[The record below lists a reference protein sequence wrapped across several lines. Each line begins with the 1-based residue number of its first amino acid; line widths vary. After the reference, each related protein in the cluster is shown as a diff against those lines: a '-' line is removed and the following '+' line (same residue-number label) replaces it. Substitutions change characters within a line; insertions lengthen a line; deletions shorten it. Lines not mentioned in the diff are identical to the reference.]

1 MARVQQVNQAK
12 KKNQPSVQKSG
23 ADKQNKELAKTNPK
37 REPSKNEILFFRIG
51 MSVIA
56 LTLITVAIIF
66 TIEYFMNDE
75 EVPGVYDDYISITSS
90 DLKYLTYDDG
100 SGVYGDF
107 SYFQGKDDYQDLLQ
121 LINDNTEI
129 YVYFYRGTD
138 IDEDIKELI
147 LSKDLSDKAFFIIDL
162 DVAQDAL
169 SGTDFAH
176 LDLDLTRDNLFLTF
190 DVEAQ
195 TFSLEVRVVD
205 ILREIGKL

>member
-1 MARVQQVNQAK
+1 MARVQQVNQANK
-12 KKNQPSVQKSG
+12 KKQPSAQKNVS
-23 ADKQNKELAKTNPK
+23 DKQNKELAKTNPK

-75 EVPGVYDDYISITSS
+75 EVPGVYDDYISITAS

-107 SYFQGKDDYQDLLQ
+107 SYFQGKTDYEELLQ
-121 LINDNTEI
+121 LINDNNEI
-129 YVYFYRGTD
+129 YVYFYRGSD
-138 IDEDIKELI
+138 IDEEIKELI
-147 LSKDLSDKAFFIIDL
+147 LSKDLTDKAFFLIDL
-162 DVAQDAL
+162 DEAEEGLA
-169 SGTDFAH
+169 GTEFAH

-205 ILREIGKL
+205 IVREIGKL

>member
-1 MARVQQVNQAK
+1 MARVQQVNQAN
-12 KKNQPSVQKSG
+12 KKNQPSAQKSG

-107 SYFQGKDDYQDLLQ
+107 SYFQGKEDYEDLLQ

-138 IDEDIKELI
+138 IDDEIKELI
-147 LSKDLSDKAFFIIDL
+147 LSKDLSDKAFFLIDL
-162 DVAQDAL
+162 DVAGDAL

>member
-1 MARVQQVNQAK
+1 MARVQQVNQAN
-12 KKNQPSVQKSG
+12 KKNQPSAQKSG

-107 SYFQGKDDYQDLLQ
+107 SYFQGKEDYEDLLQ

-129 YVYFYRGTD
+129 YVYFYRGTV
-138 IDEDIKELI
+138 IDDEIKELI
-147 LSKDLSDKAFFIIDL
+147 LSKDLSDKAFFLIDL
-162 DVAQDAL
+162 DVAGDAL

>member
-147 LSKDLSDKAFFIIDL
+147 LSKDLSDKAFFLIDL

>member
-1 MARVQQVNQAK
+1 MARVQQVNQANK
-12 KKNQPSVQKSG
+12 KKQPSVQKQVT
-23 ADKQNKELAKTNPK
+23 DKGNKELAKTNPK

-75 EVPGVYDDYISITSS
+75 EVPGVYDDYISITAS
-90 DLKYLTYDDG
+90 DLKYLIYDDG

-107 SYFQGKDDYQDLLQ
+107 SYFQGKTDYEELLQ
-121 LINDNTEI
+121 LINDNNDI
-129 YVYFYRGTD
+129 YIYFYRGTD
-138 IDEDIKELI
+138 IDDEIKELI
-147 LSKDLSDKAFFIIDL
+147 LSKDLSDKAFFFVDL
-162 DVAQDAL
+162 DEAQDGLA
-169 SGTDFAH
+169 GAEFAH

-195 TFSLEVRVVD
+195 TFSLEIRVVD

>member
-107 SYFQGKDDYQDLLQ
+107 SYFQGKEDYEDLLQ

-138 IDEDIKELI
+138 IDDEIKELI
-147 LSKDLSDKAFFIIDL
+147 LSKDLSDKAFFLIDL
-162 DVAQDAL
+162 DVAGDAL

-205 ILREIGKL
+205 ILREIGKI

>member
-1 MARVQQVNQAK
+1 MARVQQVNQANK
-12 KKNQPSVQKSG
+12 KKQPSAQKNV

-75 EVPGVYDDYISITSS
+75 EVPGVYDDYISITAS

-107 SYFQGKDDYQDLLQ
+107 SYFQGKTGYEDLLQ
-121 LINDNTEI
+121 LINDNNEI
-129 YVYFYRGTD
+129 YVYFYRGSD
-138 IDEDIKELI
+138 IDEDIKDLI
-147 LSKDLSDKAFFIIDL
+147 LSKDLSDKAFFLIDL
-162 DVAQDAL
+162 DEAEDGL
-169 SGTDFAH
+169 TGTDFAH